1 MKFLIFYNFERHFVY
16 VAISKSKNFEFFKL
30 HDLRKFEN
38 IIFYN
43 SKLLEKCAILN
54 IRGKLGKLQKKIS
67 IPKYAVICTQYKFVN
82 YIFNLKM
89 LAPTL
94 RNFTVNALI
103 LR

>member
-1 MKFLIFYNFERHFVY
+1 MKCLIFYNFERHFVY

-30 HDLRKFEN
+30 HDLRKFI

-54 IRGKLGKLQKKIS
+54 IRGKLGKLQKFFS
-67 IPKYAVICTQYKFVN
+67 IRKYAVICTQYKFVN